1 MRHVHAGVLL
11 AAVLLSGGA
20 ARGQSLPG
28 TLPWDRP
35 ADPAASMVADLH
47 LFLDAETLASVARRP
62 RHWNRDLSSDAAYL
76 ASVAPNRARLEHILG
91 ATGKRVSPVTLDAI
105 VPDAAIATV
114 PSDDPFRVPVIVVR
128 WSVYPGFEAEGLLL
142 NPAGEPKACVVLL
155 GDADARPEV
164 PAGLAPGTHASGA
177 PISARSLCDAGCR
190 VLIPTLVSRASTFSG
205 NPAVRMT
212 NLSHREW
219 VYRMAFEA
227 GRHILGY
234 EIDEVRAAVDWLSAK
249 HPGLPI
255 GVAGH
260 GEGGLVALG
269 ASALDPRI
277 AATWVAGSF
286 GPREGSWAEPI
297 DRNVWGLLDEFGD
310 AEIASLIYPRK
321 LVIEASRGPE
331 TTGPNPPVN
340 GLNDAASGRLT
351 SPARSAVDREA
362 ARIAG
367 LIPAHTT
374 EFPVVLGDETS
385 TWSSQGFSAF
395 LLALTGQTLE
405 SSNSFQYPPRQL
417 TDPDARMQRIVNQM
431 VSYTQGL
438 IRTSELRRDA
448 YWNQANRSSPE
459 AWSASTKPFRAT
471 FHEELIGR
479 FPPPSEPIS
488 ARTKQLADRPN
499 WTAHAVEIPVWPG
512 VSASG
517 VLLLPKDL
525 KPGERRPVVVC
536 QHGLEGTPDPI
547 VDPSIKSVYN
557 SYGAQLADR
566 GYIVYAPQNPYT
578 GHDTFRTLQR
588 KAQPLKKTLFSII
601 AAQHQQT
608 LNWLKTQPNVDP
620 GRIAFYGLSYGGK
633 TAMRVPA
640 MLEDYCL
647 SICSA
652 DFNEWAVKTTNID
665 RAYSYMYTLEYDM
678 YEFALAERFNY
689 AEMAALIAPRP
700 FMVERGH
707 QDGVAPDEWI
717 GYEYAKVKRLYDT
730 LGLSDRTEVGYFNAG
745 HQIDGK
751 ATFAFL
757 ARHLNWPRGMP

>member
-1 MRHVHAGVLL
+1 MRSLLAGVLV
-11 AAVLLSGGA
+11 AASLTGGGP

-28 TLPWDRP
+28 TQPWDRP

-47 LFLDAETLASVARRP
+47 TFLDRETEAGVTRRP
-62 RHWNRDLSSDAAYL
+62 RHWNRDLTSDAAYI
-76 ASVAPNRARLEHILG
+76 ASVAPNRARLQRILG
-91 ATGKRVSPVTLDAI
+91 ATGPRISPVVLDAI
-105 VPDAAIATV
+105 VAGAAPKARLAEGAGL
-114 PSDDPFRVPVIVVR
+114 SAYVVR
-128 WSVYPGFEAEGLLL
+128 WTVYPGFEAEGLLIEPTG
-142 NPAGEPKACVVLL
+142 PARSNVVLL
-155 GDADARPEV
+155 GDADALPEDL
-164 PAGLAPGTHASGA
+164 AGLTAALPQAQR
-177 PISARSLCDAGCR
+177 IARRLAESGCR
-190 VLIPTLVSRASTFSG
+190 VLVPTLLSRADTFSG

-227 GRHILGY
+227 GRHVLGY
-234 EIDEVRAAVDWLSAK
+234 EIDEVRAAVDWLDAT
-249 HPGLPI
+249 HPGVPI

-260 GEGGLVALG
+260 GEGGLVALD
-269 ASALDPRI
+269 AAALDPRI
-277 AATWVAGSF
+277 FATWVAGSF
-286 GPREGSWAEPI
+286 GPLEATWSEPI
-297 DRNVWGLLDEFGD
+297 DRNVWGLLDEFGG
-310 AEIASLIYPRK
+310 AEIASLVYPRA
-321 LVIEASRGPE
+321 LIIEACRGPE
-331 TTGPNPPVN
+331 VAGTNPPRN
-340 GLNDAASGRLT
+340 GRNDAASGRLT
-351 SPARSAVDREA
+351 TPSRAAVDREA
-362 ARIAG
+362 ARISVLIPSSSKAFPTVLGTDTSPWNADEAG
-367 LIPAHTT
+367 LA
-374 EFPVVLGDETS
+374 
-385 TWSSQGFSAF
+385 AF
-395 LLALTGQTLE
+395 LLALNGDKPGPSDPAPL
-405 SSNSFQYPPRQL
+405 SSNRPLP
-417 TDPDARMQRIVNQM
+417 DPSARMKRLVDGM
-431 VSYTQGL
+431 VAYTQGL
-438 IRTSELRRDA
+438 VRTSEGRRDA
-448 YWNQANRSSPE
+448 YWKQADPRSPDS
-459 AWSASTKPFRAT
+459 WSATTKPYRDA
-471 FHEELIGR
+471 FHEDLIGR
-479 FPPPSEPIS
+479 FPPPSEPVS

-512 VSASG
+512 VTASG

-547 VDPSIKSVYN
+547 VDPAIKSVYN

-620 GRIAFYGLSYGGK
+620 ARIAFYGLSYGGK

-652 DFNEWAVKTTNID
+652 DFNDWATKTTTID
-665 RAYSYMYTLEYDM
+665 RPYSYMFTLEYDM
-678 YEFALAERFNY
+678 YEFGLTERFNY

-707 QDGVAPDEWI
+707 QDMVAPDEWI

-730 LGLSDRTEVGYFNAG
+730 LGLSDRTEIGYFNAG
-745 HQIDGK
+745 HQIEGK